1 MLNISAH
8 YEFADGHDDG
18 GIENWGIWG
27 ITGLLFKAFLN
38 FSLIFRSKNIFFSN

>member
-27 ITGLLFKAFLN
+27 KVGIAF
-38 FSLIFRSKNIFFSN
+38 